1 MPFYIRKSIS
11 AGPFRFNFSKGGV
24 GVSVGIRGLRIG
36 TGPRGHYIHAGT
48 GGLYYRASLGVA
60 GKPVE
65 PAQVLPKHPT
75 VIRSEDVDMI
85 EVDSGDVMLMR
96 DESFKD
102 LLDEINL
109 KSRQVRMASA
119 LAWSLGGAGIAVG
132 LLTGGPG
139 LLLTA
144 LAIPGWMIGKWLDSY
159 RRSTV
164 LYYDLEGD
172 AEAAYKQ
179 IAEGFDGLT
188 QCAGKWHIEAGGAVT
203 SLTAWKRN
211 AGASHLVNKKST
223 TLSYSLPPV
232 IKSNVTPPALSVGR
246 QIMYFMPDVIL
257 VQDGS
262 RIGAVNYR
270 DLNIRWQDSRF
281 IEDGNVPSDARVVG
295 HTWKHPNKSGGPDRR
310 FKNNR
315 QIPICLYET
324 MHFKSGSGVNELVE
338 FSQTGRAESFARG
351 CTLAGQLPKERQVA
365 APQLIPIQTFPRSEP
380 EAPPSKKRIRLRTVF
395 LSALALFI
403 GFPLVLALSGKGLDR
418 PDASTP
424 TTLKVMEASEP
435 KDTPED
441 ILPFGPSVLPISKLT
456 DNEPRP
462 TATTEITT
470 PVSTLDR
477 PQADEELKST
487 VLEALVPQ
495 SGWYTGTNVNLR
507 DGPGTQHPILSVVA
521 NGSPI
526 KVIEQ
531 RAGWSRVQIEDGRT
545 GWMTSKA
552 VVAGD

>member
-36 TGPRGHYIHAGT
+36 TGPRGHYIHAGM

-60 GKPVE
+60 GKPIE
-65 PAQVLPKHPT
+65 TAHALPKQPT
-75 VIRSEDVDMI
+75 VIHSDDVCMI

-96 DESFKD
+96 DEPFKD

-109 KSRQVRMASA
+109 KSRQVRMAHA
-119 LAWSLGGAGIAVG
+119 LAWSLGGVGIVAG

-139 LLLTA
+139 ILLTA
-144 LAIPGWMIGKWLDSY
+144 LAVPGWMIGNWLDSY

-188 QCAGKWHIEAGGAVT
+188 QCVGKWHIEAGGAIT

-211 AGASHLVNKKST
+211 AGASHLVNKKPT
-223 TLSYSLPPV
+223 TLSYSLPLV
-232 IKSNVTPPALSVGR
+232 IKSNVTPPAISVGR
-246 QIMYFMPDVIL
+246 QIMYFMPDVVL

-262 RIGAVNYR
+262 RVGAVNYR

-310 FKNNR
+310 FNHNR

-324 MHFKSGSGVNELVE
+324 IHFQSGNGVNELVE
-338 FSQTGRAESFARG
+338 FSRTGRAESFARG
-351 CTLAGQLPKERQVA
+351 CTLAGQLPRERAA
-365 APQLIPIQTFPRSEP
+365 APQSLPIQTLPRSEP
-380 EAPPSKKRIRLRTVF
+380 QAPPPKKHIRLRTVF
-395 LSALALFI
+395 LSALALVI
-403 GFPLVLALSGKGLDR
+403 GFSLVVDLSRKSLDR
-418 PDASTP
+418 PAASTP
-424 TTLKVMEASEP
+424 TELKVIESS
-435 KDTPED
+435 DTKGAPQH
-441 ILPFGPSVLPISKLT
+441 IQPSGPNELPISKLI
-456 DNEPRP
+456 DNKPTP
-462 TATTEITT
+462 TAKAEIAT
-470 PVSTLDR
+470 PDTTLDR
-477 PQADEELKST
+477 PEANDQLKTT

-495 SGWYTGTNVNLR
+495 AGWYTATNVNLR
-507 DGPGTQHPILSVVA
+507 DGPGTKHPVLLVIP

-526 KVIEQ
+526 KLIEQ